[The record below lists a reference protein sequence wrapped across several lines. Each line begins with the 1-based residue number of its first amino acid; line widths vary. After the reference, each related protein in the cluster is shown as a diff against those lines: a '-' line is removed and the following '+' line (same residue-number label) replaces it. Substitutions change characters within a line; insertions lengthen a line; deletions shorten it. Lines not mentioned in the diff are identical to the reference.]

1 MTTLRLIAAAGLM
14 ASIALPGGEPVLRL
28 KTGGAL
34 EEMPAQAAGPAARS
48 LSAPG
53 GERIRMVVQFRNAP
67 GVAERQWFEQR
78 GAAVVAYLP
87 DHAWIVSAPE
97 ALSLAGLE
105 VARAGFLAP
114 RHKWSPRLPVG
125 DAPGLALVEF
135 HADVAPAEARR
146 LAHAAGAQ
154 IQEHPDL
161 APAHL
166 LVDHGAAARLVELN
180 EVQYVLPASEELM
193 RGMPAT
199 ACLGARAG
207 GLRTASALF
216 EFFGE
221 GWDGPGL
228 NPATLGF
235 WFGHLAPTLPRADAR
250 AQLEAAM
257 AAWSEVVQVT
267 FIERW
272 LAERLETMDIEF
284 APLDGPLGTLART
297 FYPPPNPEPLAG
309 NILFD
314 ADELWRIGADLDLFS
329 VALHEIGHALGL
341 GHSDDPRSVMYPY
354 YQRVAGLHE
363 WDRNAI
369 RQLYASRYYTGTPEP
384 PGVPLPEPAPGGQ
397 TGPAP
402 DPPAD
407 PEPPTTPETGDPDP
421 PGNPQPPIQPPADP
435 DPEPPAQP
443 APPEYTGPDTQ
454 PPSLVITYPASA
466 TMTTTSAA
474 ITVRG
479 TAADNSGTVTVTWST
494 QIGGQGTAEGTP
506 FSAGPILLFTGTNR
520 ITIRATDPS
529 GNSVWRALTVT
540 RR

>member
-34 EEMPAQAAGPAARS
+34 EEMPAQAAGLAARS
-48 LSAPG
+48 LIAPG
-53 GERIRMVVQFRNAP
+53 GGRIRMVVQFRNAP

-78 GAAVVAYLP
+78 GAAVLAYLP

-97 ALSLAGLE
+97 GFSVEGLE
-105 VARAGFLAP
+105 LARAGLLAP
-114 RHKWSPRLPVG
+114 RHKWSPRLAADEG
-125 DAPGLALVEF
+125 DAPPGAVLVEF

-154 IQEHPDL
+154 IREHPDL
-161 APAHL
+161 AASHL
-166 LVDHGAAARLVELN
+166 LVDRSAAARLVELN
-180 EVQYVLPASEELM
+180 EVQFVLPASADLVQ
-193 RGMPAT
+193 GLPAT

-207 GLRTASALF
+207 GLRAASALF

-284 APLDGPLGTLART
+284 APLDGPLGALART

-354 YQRVAGLHE
+354 YQRVAGLQE

-369 RQLYASRYYTGTPEP
+369 RQLYASRYDTGTPEP
-384 PGVPLPEPAPGGQ
+384 PGVPLPQPAPGGQ

-407 PEPPTTPETGDPDP
+407 PQPPSPPP
-421 PGNPQPPIQPPADP
+421 PGDP

-466 TMTTTSAA
+466 TMTTTSPT

-506 FSAGPILLFTGTNR
+506 FSAGPIPLFTGTNR